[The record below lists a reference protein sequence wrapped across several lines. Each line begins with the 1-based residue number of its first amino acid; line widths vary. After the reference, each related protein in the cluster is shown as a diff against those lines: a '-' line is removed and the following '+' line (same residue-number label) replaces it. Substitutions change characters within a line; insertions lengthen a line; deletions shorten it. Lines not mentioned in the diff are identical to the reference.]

1 MMQSISLTTLVG
13 EHLAAARRATSG
25 RSARTIHGGRKNAL
39 RQTLLVLAAGRRL
52 DGHDNPGEATL
63 QVLRGHVRL
72 ATSRDTWEGTAG
84 DYLVIPPE
92 RHDLTAI
99 EHSAVLL
106 TVVPRLHP

>member
-1 MMQSISLTTLVG
+1 MQSISLTTLAG

-25 RSARTIHGGRKNAL
+25 RSARTIHGGRENAL

-52 DGHDNPGEATL
+52 DGHDNPGEA

-72 ATSRDTWEGTAG
+72 ATSRGTWEGTAG

-99 EHSAVLL
+99 EHSVVLL
-106 TVVPRLHP
+106 TVVARLRP